1 MKLQSYQIVILSSW
15 GARIVQAFLQIYI
28 IRLLTTILDI
38 NTYAIF
44 TLLIVLAGWIIL
56 SDFGISLSLQNFIS
70 EMKAKNNEYKKY
82 IENALFLGIVIFVFF
97 TIILYPLSFILGP
110 EYLINYNIEYSD
122 KVNLFY
128 LSIFIMLITTVSSII
143 YKVYFALHKGYISN
157 ILPAIGTVISF
168 LLLYI
173 FIERNTFTDLDIAS
187 LYYTILIFLLPQAL
201 LPLIL
206 LVFFCVKNNFK
217 PSYDKIIT
225 NQILKRSFQF
235 WIFAFLSV
243 LILQF
248 DYMVASQY
256 LNSQDIVLYNTL
268 SKLYVLCFFIYNS
281 ILMAL
286 WPVISEHLHKHEW
299 EQVFKYI
306 KMYIPL
312 GFLFVIGFTVL
323 LYFLN
328 LYILN
333 ILIKNAT
340 FSIHWSILVSFSIYF
355 CIRVWSDTYSMI
367 LQSINILK
375 PFWIIVPIQAI
386 LSISLQIVLT
396 KIYGMN
402 GLLYGLILSFFFTT
416 VWYLPYKVNKLF
428 QSNKGVN

>member
-1 MKLQSYQIVILSSW
+1 MKLQSYQIVIISSW
-15 GARIVQAFLQIYI
+15 GARIIQAFLQIYI
-28 IRLLTTILDI
+28 IKLLTTILDV
-38 NTYAIF
+38 NNYAVF
-44 TLLIVLAGWIIL
+44 TLLVVLAGWIL
-56 SDFGISLSLQNFIS
+56 LTDFGISISLQNFIS
-70 EMKAKNNEYKKY
+70 EMRAKNNDYKKY
-82 IENALFLGIVIFVFF
+82 IENALFLGIVILIFF
-97 TIILYPLSFILGP
+97 TIILFPLSFVLAP
-110 EYLINYNIEYSD
+110 EYLTNYTIEYSD

-128 LSIFIMLITTVSSII
+128 LSIFIMLMTTISSIV

-168 LLLYI
+168 LLLY
-173 FIERNTFTDLDIAS
+173 FFLERNLFIDLDIAS
-187 LYYTILIFLLPQAL
+187 LYYTILIILLPQAL
-201 LPLIL
+201 LPLVL
-206 LVFFCVKNNFK
+206 LVFFCTKNNFK
-217 PSYDKIIT
+217 PSYDKVIT
-225 NQILKRSFQF
+225 KQILKRSFQF

-268 SKLYVLCFFIYNS
+268 SKLYILSFFIYNS
-281 ILMAL
+281 VLMAL
-286 WPVISEHLHKHEW
+286 WPVVSEHLHKNEW

-312 GFLFVIGFTVL
+312 GFSFIIVFTVL

-328 LYILN
+328 SFILG
-333 ILIKNAT
+333 ILIKNTT
-340 FSIHWSILVSFSIYF
+340 FSIHWGILVSFGIYF

-367 LQSINILK
+367 LQSINMLK

-386 LSISLQIVLT
+386 LSIGLQIIFT
-396 KIYGMN
+396 KIYGVS
-402 GLLYGLILSFFFTT
+402 GLLYGLIVSFLLT
-416 VWYLPYKVNKLF
+416 VAWYLPYQVNKLL